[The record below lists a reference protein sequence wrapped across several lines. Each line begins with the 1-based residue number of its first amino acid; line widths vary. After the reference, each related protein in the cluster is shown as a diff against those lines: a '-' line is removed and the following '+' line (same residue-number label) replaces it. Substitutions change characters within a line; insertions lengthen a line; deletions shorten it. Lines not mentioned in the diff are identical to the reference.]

1 MFTNLKNV
9 FPMKAESST
18 TNRRWTVLRLIAVGA
33 VCLVPALSCHE
44 ELPVYQDPSRVLSLQ
59 ITSIEQLNDHIAP
72 PGRQAVRIILTGEN
86 IYDEVVFDSVH
97 LAGDIRITWKRRPVR
112 VRTMPLTLVEF
123 KSRELLSNGRMLL
136 RPGQQFTLE
145 TIWNLRTDDS
155 VYLPAE
161 MNFLELRK
169 RVCDRNIACAD
180 PEVFSFEANLRVYD
194 RVGFIK
200 APEQDFTFIGRIYI
214 L

>member
-1 MFTNLKNV
+1 M
-9 FPMKAESST
+9 
-18 TNRRWTVLRLIAVGA
+18 NRRHTASSLGRTLLAWIATGA
-33 VCLVPALSCHE
+33 ACLFPLLSCHE
-44 ELPVYQDPSRVLSLQ
+44 ELPVYEDPSRVLSL
-59 ITSIEQLNDHIAP
+59 SIAAVEQLNDHIAP

-97 LAGDIRITWKRRPVR
+97 LAGEIKLTWIRRPVR
-112 VRTMPLTLVEF
+112 VRTIPLTLAEF

-136 RPGQQFTLE
+136 RPGQQFFLE
-145 TIWNLRTDDS
+145 TIWNMRTDDS

-180 PEVFSFEANLRVYD
+180 PEDFLVEANLRVYD
-194 RVGFIK
+194 RVGFVA
-200 APEQDFTFIGRIYI
+200 APSMTFTFVARIYI